1 MIKNY
6 EASGIRSEIVK
17 VFRKL
22 IKGGARVLIGRTD
35 DGKIYVMS
43 GYVAICIPET
53 AYYHVV
59 AGMHKD
65 FASMPSEGIGIKIEH
80 GKTSVTSA
88 SEVAYAFEKLWDE
101 NGIRG
106 AHPTPYRKDNYRIVS
121 INGKTKDAPAQPT
134 FVDDNVLGCF
144 DPAKW
149 VWFSKHPYSPLMGIE
164 CKQYS
169 RAIILP
175 VLGRI
180 QPTPIE
186 EMIANEYEKEQQK

>member
-6 EASGIRSEIVK
+6 EPAGIRSNIVK
-17 VFRKL
+17 LFRKL
-22 IKGGARVLIGRTD
+22 IKGGARVLVAHTD
-35 DGKIYVMS
+35 HGKIYVMS
-43 GYVAICIPET
+43 GYAAICIPET

-59 AGMHKD
+59 SGMHTD

-80 GKTSVTSA
+80 GKTSVVSA
-88 SEVAYAFEKLWDE
+88 SEVAYMFEKLWDE
-101 NGIRG
+101 NGIRR
-106 AHPTPYRKDNYRIVS
+106 AYPTPYRKDEYRIVS
-121 INGKTKDAPAQPT
+121 VQGNTKYEPSRPM
-134 FVDDNVLGCF
+134 FVDDELLKCF
-144 DPAKW
+144 SPEKW
-149 VWFSKHPYSPLMGIE
+149 SWYSKHPYSPLMGIE

-169 RAIILP
+169 RALIMP